1 MAVSLHVSPPDAA
14 ELPALDAKQ
23 LGHLRHI
30 ENLAGQPDGEW
41 AKMGIPDPGQEWL
54 DSYRYQLAQMAY
66 GGGHAQ

>member
-1 MAVSLHVSPPDAA
+1 MAISLQALPPDAA

-30 ENLAGQPDGEW
+30 ENLAAQPDGEW

-66 GGGHAQ
+66 ALGLAP